1 MGIFARLFKKEE
13 THLEIPQPSSETIEK
28 MKTEEEWKAV
38 PAYIDANAEDY
49 ELVSLI
55 ATAIATGN
63 QPESQFVVKKI
74 LQRNPEAT
82 LVSIIATSLA
92 AGVNEESQFVVK
104 KIVKK

>member
-13 THLEIPQPSSETIEK
+13 THLEVPQSTSEIIDELYV
-28 MKTEEEWKAV
+28 EDEWKAV

-55 ATAIATGN
+55 ATAIATGD

-74 LQRNPEAT
+74 LQRNPEAK
-82 LVSIIATSLA
+82 LVSIIATSIA
-92 AGVNEESQFVVK
+92 AGGNEKSQFVVQKISK
-104 KIVKK
+104 K